1 MAEILDG
8 KTLANTLSEEI
19 KEKVKAMS
27 INGIKPHFCVINIG
41 DDPASKV
48 YVRAKKEE
56 LKN

>member
-48 YVRAKKEE
+48 YVRAKK
-56 LKN
+56 KKS